1 MKDDTII
8 THSVRHPERHFGVVN
23 TPVFR
28 ASTILNATVADLK
41 APKGLRDPRYG
52 RRGTPTTFTLVDADA
67 ELEGADGAVIT
78 TSGLSAVTV
87 GQRAF
92 LQNGDH
98 VLMVDGRSAGRRAG
112 NERVRTWRFGWTQET

>member
-52 RRGTPTTFTLVDADA
+52 RRGTPTTFTLEDAVA

-78 TSGLSAVTV
+78 PSGLSAVTV
-87 GQRAF
+87 A
-92 LQNGDH
+92 
-98 VLMVDGRSAGRRAG
+98 SSEERRVG
-112 NERVRTWRFGWTQET
+112 KGCVRTCRSRWSPNQ

>member
-8 THSVRHPERHFGVVN
+8 THSGRHPERHFGVVN

-52 RRGTPTTFTLVDADA
+52 RRGTPTPFKLEDAVA
-67 ELEGADGAVIT
+67 ELEGADGAVT
-78 TSGLSAVTV
+78 TPSGLSAVTV
-87 GQRAF
+87 TPPAF
-92 LQNGDH
+92 LRTGGH
-98 VLMVDGRSAGRRAG
+98 VLVVHCGSGPAPPFP
-112 NERVRTWRFGWTQET
+112 TPLPQ